1 MQITINKR
9 EMPYDVN
16 EAMKLLRTNLQFC
29 GKDKKVIMVTS
40 TLADEG
46 KSTVSMNLCRSLS
59 QLGSRVILIDADM
72 RKSVMADRYV
82 RGEQAV
88 PGLSHLL
95 SARNGLE
102 DVLLDTD
109 IENMQVIMAG
119 RVPPNPAEL
128 LSNARMQKLIEICRS
143 EYDYVIIDCPPINLV
158 VDAAVV
164 APLCDGI
171 ILVVSS
177 GNVPYRLAQA
187 ARDQLQATGCPIL
200 GTVLNMVDQKNEK
213 YYYRKGYYRKGYYQ
227 KYYGSYYGDSKKSS
241 SSRSSLL
248 GRRSG
253 KK

>member
-1 MQITINKR
+1 MQQIAINKR

-16 EAMKLLRTNLQFC
+16 ESMKLLRTNLQFC
-29 GKDKKVIMVTS
+29 GKDKKVILITS

-46 KSTVSMNLCRSLS
+46 KSTVALNLCRSLA

-72 RKSVMADRYV
+72 RKSVMADQYLK
-82 RGEQAV
+82 GEKSV

-102 DVLLDTD
+102 EVLLETD
-109 IENMQVIMAG
+109 MENLNLILAG

-128 LSNARMQKLIEICRS
+128 LSNARMQKLIEICRE
-143 EYDYVIIDCPPINLV
+143 EYDYVIVDCPPINLV

-171 ILVVSS
+171 VMVISS
-177 GNVPYRLAQA
+177 GNVPYRMAQTA
-187 ARDQLQATGCPIL
+187 VDQMQTTGCPIL
-200 GTVLNMVDQKNEK
+200 GAVLNMVDQKNEK

-227 KYYGSYYGDSKKSS
+227 KYYGSYYGDYKKRAAKSK
-241 SSRSSLL
+241 
-248 GRRSG
+248 G
-253 KK
+253 K